1 MPEYFPIGTH
11 MHNFLPWN
19 LDEFK
24 DSCHPEWW
32 KMKEAEDGS
41 CVILVKKIDSYSA
54 FHGDADIIHR
64 LCGTSYG
71 EDYIAKTT
79 FPLEKLKDYRTK
91 LVYHGHSVRIMYH
104 S

>member
-1 MPEYFPIGTH
+1 MSEYFPIGTH

-24 DSCHPEWW
+24 DSCHPKWW
-32 KMKEAEDGS
+32 QMKEKEDGS
-41 CVILVKKIDSYSA
+41 CVILVKNNASYSA

-64 LCGTSYG
+64 LCGSSYG
-71 EDYIAKTT
+71 GNYIAETT
-79 FPLEKLKDYRTK
+79 FSVEKLNDYRSK
-91 LVYHGHSVRIMYH
+91 LVSNGHSVRIMYN